1 MKNKLDKINELV
13 EKIKKYA
20 YEFSNIYK
28 NIEIYLE
35 NSYEH
40 GKEIYVSLFINY
52 LPIMFKICENDKFY
66 IEMSEE
72 YFEELNE
79 ISFWQTMYFESI
91 RSLNDKRT

>member
-1 MKNKLDKINELV
+1 
-13 EKIKKYA
+13 
-20 YEFSNIYK
+20 
-28 NIEIYLE
+28 
-35 NSYEH
+35 
-40 GKEIYVSLFINY
+40 
-52 LPIMFKICENDKFY
+52 MFKICENDKFY